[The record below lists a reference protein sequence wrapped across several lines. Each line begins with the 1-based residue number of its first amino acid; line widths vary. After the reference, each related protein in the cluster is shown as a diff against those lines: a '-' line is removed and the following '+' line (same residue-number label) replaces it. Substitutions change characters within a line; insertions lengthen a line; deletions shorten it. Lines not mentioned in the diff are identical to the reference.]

1 MIRLRGTSSVL
12 FNPET
17 KTTMKKVKPFRVAR
31 MAELSREQMAL
42 VQGGANEFLIGECTT
57 TTEGKKCYV
66 SVSGGFE
73 KGTCGF
79 YYVTY
84 SSAEVNVRY
93 AYPTCIK
100 D

>member
-1 MIRLRGTSSVL
+1 
-12 FNPET
+12 
-17 KTTMKKVKPFRVAR
+17 MKKLKPFSVAR

-42 VQGGANEFLIGECTT
+42 VQGGANEFLTGQCTT
-57 TTEGKKCYV
+57 LTEGAKCYI
-66 SVSGGFE
+66 SVSGGVQTG
-73 KGTCGF
+73 KCGF

-84 SSAEVNVRY
+84 TTPEVSVQY